1 MLAFPT
7 QRPGVFYLAEGG
19 QETEI
24 MYKFGHDLPDFA
36 MFPLLKK
43 PQALADLKGMYS
55 RYLVTAARHGF
66 VALMGGL
73 DYRASPDWGSKLGY
87 SLEALADAELA
98 SIDFLREVSRP
109 YKDEI
114 EILYVGIVGPR
125 GDAYSLNR
133 TITENAAEDY
143 HSVQIE
149 TLKRA
154 QVDLVSAMTFN
165 NVPEAVGV
173 SRAAARAGLPLI
185 ISFTLDRMSR
195 LKSGPSLKQ
204 AIEATDAAAG
214 DAQPCFY
221 GINCSHPLEF
231 EPALEPG
238 DWIKRIRGVRPNAAM
253 MEKQQLCQIGH
264 LVDGDPSEL
273 GRQMG
278 ELARRY
284 PHIDIWGGCCGTWET
299 HLDEIARSVGEPFRA
314 GRASAANVGEG
325 AV

>member
-1 MLAFPT
+1 MPAFPT
-7 QRPGVFYLAEGG
+7 QRPGVFYLTEGG

-36 MFPLLKK
+36 MFPLLEK
-43 PQALADLKGMYS
+43 PQAVADLRGMYS
-55 RYLVTAARHGF
+55 RYLETAARHGF

-73 DYRASPDWGSKLGY
+73 DYRASPDRGSKLGY
-87 SLEALADAELA
+87 SREALADAELR
-98 SIDFLREVSRP
+98 SIDFLREVARP
-109 YKDEI
+109 YEDEV

-133 TITENAAEDY
+133 TITEDDAEDY

-154 QVDLVSAMTFN
+154 QIDLVSALTFN

-173 SRAAARAGLPLI
+173 SRAAARSGLPLT
-185 ISFTLDRMSR
+185 ISFTLDST
-195 LKSGPSLKQ
+195 SLKQ

-214 DAQPCFY
+214 DARPDFY
-221 GINCSHPLEF
+221 GVNCSHPLEF

-238 DWIKRIRGVRPNAAM
+238 DWIKRIRSLRPNAAM
-253 MEKQQLCQIGH
+253 MEKQQLCKIGH
-264 LVDGDPSEL
+264 LEAGDPAEL

-278 ELARRY
+278 ALARRY

-299 HLDEIARSVGEPFRA
+299 HLDEIARNVLEPLWA
-314 GRASAANVGEG
+314 GRTSAKNVGEG